1 MPYQILL
8 SRSAEKFLKELP
20 RNIYLKISHDIE
32 KLADNPRPHGCKKL
46 KGNREEWRIRIGD
59 YRIIYNIDDDIVT
72 IEVVRIGHRKDVYE

>member
-32 KLADNPRPHGCKKL
+32 KLTDNPRPHGCKKL